1 MEFKLEVVVIPVSD
15 ADRAKAFYADKVGFP
30 LDLDVTPSPGM
41 RVIQFT
47 PQGSGCSVTMGT
59 GMSAMTP
66 GSLKG
71 LQLCVADV
79 DAARAL
85 LAERGVPV
93 SPVQH
98 FGPSGFEDGRGD
110 DWNSWCFFDDPD
122 GNSWAVQE
130 SPTMRAAAAAAAP
143 PAA

>member
-1 MEFKLEVVVIPVSD
+1 MEFKLEVVTVPVTD
-15 ADRAKAFYADKVGFP
+15 VDRAKAFYADQVGFHM
-30 LDLDVTPSPGM
+30 DLDVTPAPGM
-41 RVIQFT
+41 RVVQLT
-47 PQGSGCSVTMGT
+47 PPGSGCSVVVGT
-59 GMSAMTP
+59 GLPAMEP

-71 LQLCVADV
+71 LQLCVSDV

-93 SPVQH
+93 TPVQH
-98 FGPSGFEDGRGD
+98 YGASGFEEGRGD

-130 SPTMRAAAAAAAP
+130 SPTMRAEAGA
-143 PAA
+143 